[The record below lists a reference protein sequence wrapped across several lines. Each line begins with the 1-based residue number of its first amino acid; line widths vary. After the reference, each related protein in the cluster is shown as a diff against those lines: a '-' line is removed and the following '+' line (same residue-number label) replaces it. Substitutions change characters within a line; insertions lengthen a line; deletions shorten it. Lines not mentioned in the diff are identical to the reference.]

1 MVWPTLGSTTAKEQN
16 NVFNCGLTGSG
27 YVKNMLAVKK
37 HLITDGIQGLS
48 SSTYINVTRKHHTL
62 ENTLRVVCY
71 SNHNSRIRRTI
82 TFRPTQIFHSCLTT
96 CRPIPTPQI
105 LPNLCLIHIANAM
118 KLSSFVVSA
127 MRIKHQGPFTLRA
140 DTRMSVV

>member
-48 SSTYINVTRKHHTL
+48 SSTYINVTRKHHIHWKTHCEL
-62 ENTLRVVCY
+62 SVTAITTAGYVEPLHLGLRKSFTPALQHVGLY
-71 SNHNSRIRRTI
+71 PLHK
-82 TFRPTQIFHSCLTT
+82 FF
-96 CRPIPTPQI
+96 PIY
-105 LPNLCLIHIANAM
+105 A
-118 KLSSFVVSA
+118 
-127 MRIKHQGPFTLRA
+127 
-140 DTRMSVV
+140 